1 MDRGWVAFSVGLKIH
16 FVGLVGM
23 FAPLRRTLVY
33 FMDFFTGRKDPF
45 TVPLKEETSPDTL
58 TDYVRDSK
66 IASSVE
72 IISPVSSTSSLE
84 TVDISGTQSRYNLR
98 ERKSINYA
106 EDSE

>member
-1 MDRGWVAFSVGLKIH
+1 MAFFIGLKNWVCWI
-16 FVGLVGM
+16 VGM

-33 FMDFFTGRKDPF
+33 FMDFFMGRRDPF

-66 IASSVE
+66 IVSSAGSSTESVE
-72 IISPVSSTSSLE
+72 IDVSGSQT
-84 TVDISGTQSRYNLR
+84 RYNLR
-98 ERKSINYA
+98 ERKVINYA